1 MKQSISGTTQI
12 YGLIGDPVGHSFSPP
27 MMNAVFSYMNLDACY
42 LAFQVEEKKVSEAI
56 AGIRALNFAGVN
68 VTVPHKSAV
77 IPYLDE
83 VSPLAKKIGAVNT
96 ISNVKGRLKGTNTDF
111 SGFIRSLKTLNFSP
125 KKKTIA
131 LLGSGGSARALV
143 AGLADAGALRVML
156 HNRTAERAEKLV
168 TEFSRYFPLT
178 QLEAVSLQTIH
189 ETPLDLLVNTT
200 TVGMFS
206 SDLPL
211 NLKQCRKINLLA
223 DIIYRPSQTPLLK
236 QAKELGINAVNGIDM
251 LLYQGCDAFTFWTGK
266 QAPEEVMRSQLLSL
280 IE

>member
-1 MKQSISGTTQI
+1 MTQSISGTTQI
-12 YGLIGDPVGHSFSPP
+12 YGLIGDPVEHSFSPP
-27 MMNAVFSYMNLDACY
+27 MMNAAFSYMNLDACY
-42 LAFQVEEKKVSEAI
+42 LAFQVETKKVSEAI

-68 VTVPHKSAV
+68 VTVPHKSSV

-96 ISNVKGRLKGTNTDF
+96 ISNYKGHLKGTNTDF
-111 SGFIRSLKTLNFSP
+111 SGFIRSLKKLNFSP

-168 TEFSRYFPLT
+168 TEFSQYFPLT

-206 SDLPL
+206 SDLPVD
-211 NLKQCRKINLLA
+211 LKKCRKINLLA
-223 DIIYRPSQTPLLK
+223 DIIYRPSQTSLLK
-236 QAKELGINAVNGIDM
+236 QAEELGINAVNGIDM

-280 IE
+280 IK

>member
-12 YGLIGDPVGHSFSPP
+12 YGLIGDPVEHSFSPP
-27 MMNAVFSYMNLDACY
+27 MMNAAFSYMNLDACY
-42 LAFQVEEKKVSEAI
+42 LAFQVETKKVSEAI
-56 AGIRALNFAGVN
+56 EGIRALNFAGVN
-68 VTVPHKSAV
+68 VTVPHKSSV

-83 VSPLAKKIGAVNT
+83 VSPLAKKIGAGNT
-96 ISNVKGRLKGTNTDF
+96 ISNVKGRRKGTNTDF
-111 SGFIRSLKTLNFSP
+111 SGFIRSLKKLNFSP

-200 TVGMFS
+200 SVGMFS
-206 SDLPL
+206 SDIPVD
-211 NLKQCRKINLLA
+211 LKECRKISLLA
-223 DIIYRPSQTPLLK
+223 DIIYSTRQTSLLK
-236 QAKELGINAVNGIDM
+236 QSEELGITAVNGIDM
-251 LLYQGCDAFTFWTGK
+251 LLYQGCDAFTFWTWK

>member
-12 YGLIGDPVGHSFSPP
+12 YGLIGDPVEHSFSPP

-96 ISNVKGRLKGTNTDF
+96 ISNVKGRLMGTNTDF

-236 QAKELGINAVNGIDM
+236 QAEELGINAVNGIDM

>member
-12 YGLIGDPVGHSFSPP
+12 YGLIGDPVEHSFSPP

-42 LAFQVEEKKVSEAI
+42 LAFQVETKKVSEAI

-68 VTVPHKSAV
+68 VTVPHKSSV

-96 ISNVKGRLKGTNTDF
+96 ISNVKGHLKGTNTDF

-168 TEFSRYFPLT
+168 TEFSQYFPLT

-206 SDLPL
+206 SDLPVD
-211 NLKQCRKINLLA
+211 LKKCRKINLLA
-223 DIIYRPSQTPLLK
+223 DIIYRPSQTSLLK
-236 QAKELGINAVNGIDM
+236 QAEELGINAVNGIDM

>member
-12 YGLIGDPVGHSFSPP
+12 YGLIGDPVEHSFSPP

-42 LAFQVEEKKVSEAI
+42 LAFQVDEKKVSEAI

-68 VTVPHKSAV
+68 VTVPHKSSV

-168 TEFSRYFPLT
+168 TEFSQYFPLT

-206 SDLPL
+206 SDIPVD
-211 NLKQCRKINLLA
+211 LKECRKISLLA
-223 DIIYRPSQTPLLK
+223 DIIYSPRQTSLLK
-236 QAKELGINAVNGIDM
+236 QAEELGITAVNGIGM

-266 QAPEEVMRSQLLSL
+266 QAPEEVMRNQLLSL

>member
-1 MKQSISGTTQI
+1 MTQSISGTTQI

-42 LAFQVEEKKVSEAI
+42 LAFQVDEKKVSEAI

>member
-12 YGLIGDPVGHSFSPP
+12 YGLIGDPVEHSFSPP

-42 LAFQVEEKKVSEAI
+42 LAYQVDEKKVSEAI

>member
-1 MKQSISGTTQI
+1 MTQSISGTTQI
-12 YGLIGDPVGHSFSPP
+12 YGLIGDPVEHSFSPP
-27 MMNAVFSYMNLDACY
+27 MMNAAFSYMNLDACY
-42 LAFQVEEKKVSEAI
+42 LAFQVETKKVSEAI

-68 VTVPHKSAV
+68 VTVPHKSSV

-96 ISNVKGRLKGTNTDF
+96 ISIVKGHLKGTNTDF
-111 SGFIRSLKTLNFSP
+111 SGFIRSLKKLNFSP

-168 TEFSRYFPLT
+168 TEFSQYFPLT

-206 SDLPL
+206 SDLPVD
-211 NLKQCRKINLLA
+211 LKKCRKINLLA
-223 DIIYRPSQTPLLK
+223 DIIYRPSQTSLLK
-236 QAKELGINAVNGIDM
+236 QAEELGINAVNGIDM

-266 QAPEEVMRSQLLSL
+266 RAPEEVMRSQILSL
-280 IE
+280 ID

>member
-12 YGLIGDPVGHSFSPP
+12 YGLIGDPVEHSFSPP

-42 LAFQVEEKKVSEAI
+42 LAFQVDEKKVSEAI

-143 AGLADAGALRVML
+143 AGLADAGALRLMI
-156 HNRTAERAEKLV
+156 HNRTVERAEKLV
-168 TEFSRYFPLT
+168 TEFSQYFPLT
-178 QLEAVSLQTIH
+178 QMEAVSLQTIH

-206 SDLPL
+206 SELPVDL
-211 NLKQCRKINLLA
+211 KKCRKVNLLA
-223 DIIYRPSQTPLLK
+223 DIIYRPIQTSLLK
-236 QAKELGINAVNGIDM
+236 QAEELGINAVNGIDM

>member
-12 YGLIGDPVGHSFSPP
+12 YGLIGDPVEHSFSPP

-42 LAFQVEEKKVSEAI
+42 LAFQVDEKKVSEAI

-68 VTVPHKSAV
+68 VTIPHKSSV

-206 SDLPL
+206 SELPL
-211 NLKQCRKINLLA
+211 DLKQCRKINLLV

-236 QAKELGINAVNGIDM
+236 QAEELGINAVNGIDM

>member
-12 YGLIGDPVGHSFSPP
+12 YGLIGDPVEHSFSPP

-42 LAFQVEEKKVSEAI
+42 LAFQVETKNVSEAI

-68 VTVPHKSAV
+68 VTVPHKSSV

-83 VSPLAKKIGAVNT
+83 ISPLAKKIGAVNT

-143 AGLADAGALRVML
+143 AGLANAGALRVMV

-168 TEFSRYFPLT
+168 TEFSQYFPLT

-206 SDLPL
+206 SDLPVD
-211 NLKQCRKINLLA
+211 LKKCRKVNLLA
-223 DIIYRPSQTPLLK
+223 DIIYRPIQTSLLK
-236 QAKELGINAVNGIDM
+236 QAEELGINAVNGIDM

>member
-1 MKQSISGTTQI
+1 MTQSISGTTQI
-12 YGLIGDPVGHSFSPP
+12 YGLIGDPVEHSFSPL
-27 MMNAVFSYMNLDACY
+27 MMNAAFSYMNLDAYY
-42 LAFQVEEKKVSEAI
+42 LAFQVETKKVSEAI
-56 AGIRALNFAGVN
+56 EGIRALNFAGVN
-68 VTVPHKSAV
+68 VTVPHKSSV

-96 ISNVKGRLKGTNTDF
+96 ISNVKGHLKGTNTDF
-111 SGFIRSLKTLNFSP
+111 SGFIRSLKKLNFSP

-168 TEFSRYFPLT
+168 TEFSQYFPLT
-178 QLEAVSLQTIH
+178 QLESVSLQTIH

-206 SDLPL
+206 SDLPVD
-211 NLKQCRKINLLA
+211 LKKCRKINLLA
-223 DIIYRPSQTPLLK
+223 DIIYRPSQTYLLK
-236 QAKELGINAVNGIDM
+236 QAEELGINYVNGIDM

>member
-1 MKQSISGTTQI
+1 MTQSISGSTQI
-12 YGLIGDPVGHSFSPP
+12 YGLIGDPVEHSFSPP
-27 MMNAVFSYMNLDACY
+27 MMNAAFSYMNLDACY
-42 LAFQVEEKKVSEAI
+42 LAFQVETKKVSEAI
-56 AGIRALNFAGVN
+56 AGIRALDFAGVN
-68 VTVPHKSAV
+68 VTVPHKSSV

-96 ISNVKGRLKGTNTDF
+96 ISNVKGHLKGTNTDF
-111 SGFIRSLKTLNFSP
+111 SGFIRSLKTLNFSS

-131 LLGSGGSARALV
+131 ILGSGGSARALV

-168 TEFSRYFPLT
+168 TEFSQYFPMT
-178 QLEAVSLQTIH
+178 QLEAVSLQAIH

-206 SDLPL
+206 SDLPVD
-211 NLKQCRKINLLA
+211 LKKCRKINLLA
-223 DIIYRPSQTPLLK
+223 DIIYRPSQTSLLK
-236 QAKELGINAVNGIDM
+236 QAEELGINAVNGIDM

>member
-1 MKQSISGTTQI
+1 MTQSISGTTQI
-12 YGLIGDPVGHSFSPP
+12 YGLIGDPVEHSFSPP
-27 MMNAVFSYMNLDACY
+27 MMNAAFTYMNLDARY
-42 LAFQVEEKKVSEAI
+42 LVFQVKIKEVSEAI

-68 VTVPHKSAV
+68 VTVPHKMSV

-83 VSPLAKKIGAVNT
+83 ISPLAKKIGAVNT
-96 ISNVKGRLKGTNTDF
+96 ISNVKGHLKGTNTDF

>member
-12 YGLIGDPVGHSFSPP
+12 YGLIGDPVEHSFSPP

-42 LAFQVEEKKVSEAI
+42 LAFQVDEKKVSEAI

-111 SGFIRSLKTLNFSP
+111 SGFLRSLKTLNFSP

-211 NLKQCRKINLLA
+211 DLKKCRKINLLA
-223 DIIYRPSQTPLLK
+223 DIIYRPSQTSLLK
-236 QAKELGINAVNGIDM
+236 QAEELGINAVNGIDM

-266 QAPEEVMRSQLLSL
+266 QAPEEVMQSQLLNL

>member
-1 MKQSISGTTQI
+1 MTQSISGTTQI
-12 YGLIGDPVGHSFSPP
+12 YGLIGDPVEHSFSPP
-27 MMNAVFSYMNLDACY
+27 MMNAAFSYMNLDACY
-42 LAFQVEEKKVSEAI
+42 LAFQVETKKVSEAI

-68 VTVPHKSAV
+68 VTVPHKRSV

-96 ISNVKGRLKGTNTDF
+96 ISNVKGHLKGTNTDF
-111 SGFIRSLKTLNFSP
+111 SGFIRSLKKLNFSP

-168 TEFSRYFPLT
+168 TEFSQYFPLT

-206 SDLPL
+206 SDLPVD
-211 NLKQCRKINLLA
+211 LKKCRKINLLA
-223 DIIYRPSQTPLLK
+223 DIIYRPSQTSLLK
-236 QAKELGINAVNGIDM
+236 QAEELGINAVNGIDM

>member
-1 MKQSISGTTQI
+1 MTQSISGTTQI
-12 YGLIGDPVGHSFSPP
+12 YGLIGDPVEHSFSPP

-42 LAFQVEEKKVSEAI
+42 LAFQVDEKKVSEAI

-206 SDLPL
+206 SELPL
-211 NLKQCRKINLLA
+211 DLKQCRKINLLV

-236 QAKELGINAVNGIDM
+236 QAEELGINAVNGIDM